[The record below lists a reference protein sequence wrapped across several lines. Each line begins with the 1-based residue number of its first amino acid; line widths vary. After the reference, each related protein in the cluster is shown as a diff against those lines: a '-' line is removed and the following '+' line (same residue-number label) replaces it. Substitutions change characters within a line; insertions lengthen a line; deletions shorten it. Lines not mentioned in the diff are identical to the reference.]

1 LSRVDIYTTPFCPY
15 CQRAKALLTKKGV
28 EFREIDLTD
37 VPGARE
43 EMDRRTEGARTVP
56 QVFINDR
63 LNGGSDQLAALERK
77 GELDALL
84 ATAE

>member
-1 LSRVDIYTTPFCPY
+1 MSRVEIYTTPFCPY

-56 QVFINDR
+56 QIFINDR
-63 LNGGSDQLAALERK
+63 LIGGSDQLAALERK
-77 GELDALL
+77 GELDPLL
-84 ATAE
+84 AAAE